1 MPPSLL
7 QIILQVRT
15 FLKPMMA
22 KPTASF
28 GNFEDQS
35 NLIGQPLKWKE
46 KIFGNI
52 GWIIYQADYSQNL
65 EIR

>member
-1 MPPSLL
+1 M
-7 QIILQVRT
+7 
-15 FLKPMMA
+15 PMMA

-35 NLIGQPLKWKE
+35 NLIRQPLEWKE